1 MTLLQSRH
9 RTMRIAT
16 LFSRKTPRR
25 WAACALAVA
34 LLGAGP
40 SAAADRSLRS
50 PDGGEV
56 RALVIG
62 IDAYRHVRTL
72 KGAAADARDLAGA
85 LRNSGARD
93 VTALIDEQVSRA
105 AVMAAVDGLIARSGP
120 HDLVVFTLAGHGT
133 QEPEREKGSH
143 PDGMEDVFLLPGF
156 AVSPAG
162 SLERIFG
169 SEFNHLIKQI
179 ELRGARV
186 LFVADTCYGGGMV
199 REVDPRAGE
208 MSFRQAPSYRL
219 AVDLLQPI
227 ATSSEARLT
236 ELDFDRTAFLAA
248 VDHRTKAPEVQIPG
262 VPGLRGA
269 LSYAVARAVEGG
281 ADADG
286 DGRTTLKEL
295 FTNVRQVVYQLSD
308 QRQNIVATTPPS
320 LDPNKDVV
328 FELARAVNIV
338 AAPTISIPTASPPS
352 PAATV
357 PRSDSERPVRIA
369 SLDGNGAR
377 LAGLAHHD
385 ATFEVVRPADN
396 PDLIWDPVSRD
407 VVAWGDV
414 IAYRVDL
421 PDLPSIIDRAAAI
434 RELKRIAVK
443 VPQSLKVMPNDGL
456 YRKDSL
462 VQLEVS
468 DVAERALILFNI
480 AGDGTV
486 QLLYPLA
493 SNSPILH
500 EPEFRFPVRVR
511 TPLGSDQLVAVTS
524 QRRMPDL
531 EQAVL
536 RMNRKRS
543 ALQMVRMLR
552 QHAPNDARIGSAGVF
567 TAP

>member
-1 MTLLQSRH
+1 
-9 RTMRIAT
+9 MRITT
-16 LFSRKTPRR
+16 LFTPASSRR
-25 WAACALAVA
+25 WAAYALALA
-34 LLGAGP
+34 LLSTGA

-62 IDAYRHVRTL
+62 IDAYRHIRPL
-72 KGAAADARDLAGA
+72 QGAAADARDIAGA

-93 VTALIDEQVSRA
+93 VTALVDEQVSRA
-105 AVMAAVDGLIARSGP
+105 AVMAAVDGLIARSGAN
-120 HDLVVFTLAGHGT
+120 DLVILTLAGHGT
-133 QEPEREKGSH
+133 QEPERVKGTH
-143 PDGMEDVFLLPGF
+143 PDGLEDVFLLPGF
-156 AVSPAG
+156 EVSPAG
-162 SLERIFG
+162 SQERIFG

-186 LFVADTCYGGGMV
+186 LFVADTCYGGGMA
-199 REVDPRAGE
+199 REVDPRAAG

-227 ATSSEARLT
+227 ATSADEKLT
-236 ELDFDRTAFLAA
+236 ELDFERTAFLAA
-248 VDHRTKAPEVQIPG
+248 VDRRTKAPEVQIPG
-262 VPGLRGA
+262 IPGLRGA
-269 LSYAVARAVEGG
+269 LSYAVARAIEGG

-295 FTNVRQVVYQLSD
+295 FSNVRQVVYQLSD
-308 QRQNIVATTPPS
+308 QRQTIVATTAPS
-320 LDPNKDVV
+320 LDPSTDVV

-338 AAPTISIPTASPPS
+338 AAPATSAPTAAPLLPL
-352 PAATV
+352 ATD
-357 PRSDSERPVRIA
+357 PRSDVERPVRIA
-369 SLDGNGAR
+369 SLDGNRTR
-377 LAGLAHHD
+377 LAGLASRG
-385 ATFEVVRPADN
+385 AAFEVVRPADN
-396 PDLIWDPVSRD
+396 PDLIWDPVSND

-421 PDLPSIIDRAAAI
+421 SDLPSIIDRAAAI

-443 VPQSLKVMPNDGL
+443 VPQSLRVIPNDGL
-456 YRKDSL
+456 YRRDSL

-493 SNSPILH
+493 SNTPVLH
-500 EPEFRFPVRVR
+500 EPEFRFPVRARV
-511 TPLGSDQLVAVTS
+511 PLGSDQLVAVTS
-524 QRRMPDL
+524 QRRMPEL
-531 EQAVL
+531 EQAVRRL
-536 RMNRKRS
+536 DRQRS

-552 QHAPNDARIGSAGVF
+552 QYAPNDARIGSAGVF

>member
-1 MTLLQSRH
+1 
-9 RTMRIAT
+9 
-16 LFSRKTPRR
+16 
-25 WAACALAVA
+25 
-34 LLGAGP
+34 
-40 SAAADRSLRS
+40 
-50 PDGGEV
+50 
-56 RALVIG
+56 
-62 IDAYRHVRTL
+62 
-72 KGAAADARDLAGA
+72 
-85 LRNSGARD
+85 
-93 VTALIDEQVSRA
+93 VSRA

-120 HDLVVFTLAGHGT
+120 NDLVVLTLAGHGT

-156 AVSPAG
+156 EVSPAG

-199 REVDPRAGE
+199 REIDPRAGE

-219 AVDLLQPI
+219 VVDLLQPI
-227 ATSSEARLT
+227 ATSSDAGLT
-236 ELDFDRTAFLAA
+236 ELDFERTAFLAA

-269 LSYAVARAVEGG
+269 LSYAVARAIEGG

-286 DGRTTLKEL
+286 DGKTTLKEL
-295 FTNVRQVVYQLSD
+295 FSNVRQVVYQLSD

-338 AAPTISIPTASPPS
+338 EGPNTSAPTASPPS
-352 PAATV
+352 IPAATV
-357 PRSDSERPVRIA
+357 PRSDIERPVRIA
-369 SLDGNGAR
+369 SLDGNSAR
-377 LAGLAHHD
+377 FASLVHHD
-385 ATFEVVRPADN
+385 AAFEVVRPADN
-396 PDLIWDPVSRD
+396 PDLIWDPVSHD

-456 YRKDSL
+456 YRKDSR
-462 VQLEVS
+462 VSLEVT

-486 QLLYPLA
+486 QLLYPLP
-493 SNSPILH
+493 SNTPILH
-500 EPEFRFPVRVR
+500 EPEFRFPVRVLM
-511 TPLGSDQLVAVTS
+511 PLGSDQLVAVTS
-524 QRRMPDL
+524 QRRMPEL
-531 EQAVL
+531 EQAVSRL
-536 RMNRKRS
+536 NRKRS
-543 ALQMVRMLR
+543 ALQMVRLLR
-552 QHAPNDARIGSAGVF
+552 QYAPNDARIGSAGVF

>member
-1 MTLLQSRH
+1 
-9 RTMRIAT
+9 MRIAAS
-16 LFSRKTPRR
+16 FNQASPRR
-25 WAACALAVA
+25 WAAWALAIA
-34 LLGAGP
+34 LLGAG
-40 SAAADRSLRS
+40 SAGAADRSLRS

-62 IDAYRHVRTL
+62 IDAYRHVRPL
-72 KGAAADARDLAGA
+72 KGAVADARDIEGA
-85 LRNSGARD
+85 LRSSGARD
-93 VTALIDEQVSRA
+93 VTALINDQVSRA
-105 AVMAAVDGLIARSGP
+105 AVMAAIDGLIARSGP
-120 HDLVVFTLAGHGT
+120 QDLVILTLAGHGT
-133 QEPEREKGSH
+133 QEPERVKGSH
-143 PDGMEDVFLLPGF
+143 PDGLEDVFLLPGF
-156 AVSPAG
+156 EVSPAG

-169 SEFNHLIKQI
+169 SEFNTLIKQI

-186 LFVADTCYGGGMV
+186 LFVADTCYGGGMA
-199 REVDPRAGE
+199 REVDPRAAE

-219 AVDLLQPI
+219 VVDLLQPI
-227 ATSSEARLT
+227 ATPADAALT
-236 ELDFDRTAFLAA
+236 ELDFERTAFLAA

-295 FTNVRQVVYQLSD
+295 FSNVRQVVYQLSD

-320 LDPNKDVV
+320 LDPNTNVV
-328 FELARAVNIV
+328 FELARAVNIIAAPAV
-338 AAPTISIPTASPPS
+338 AAVTAAPAI
-352 PAATV
+352 PAAAAPAADT
-357 PRSDSERPVRIA
+357 DRPVRIA
-369 SLDGNGAR
+369 SLDGKATQFASLAR
-377 LAGLAHHD
+377 REAA
-385 ATFEVVRPADN
+385 FEVVRPADN
-396 PDLIWDPVSRD
+396 PDLIWDPASRD

-421 PDLPSIIDRAAAI
+421 PELPSVIDRAAAI

-443 VPQSLKVMPNDGL
+443 VPQSLKVTPSDAL
-456 YRKDSL
+456 HRKDKV

-480 AGDGTV
+480 GGDGTV
-486 QLLYPLA
+486 QLLYPLG
-493 SNSPILH
+493 SDSPVLH
-500 EPEFRFPVRVR
+500 EPAYRFPVRVR
-511 TPLGSDQLVAVTS
+511 TPFGSDQLVAVTS
-524 QRRMPDL
+524 QRRMPEL
-531 EQAVL
+531 EQAL
-536 RMNRKRS
+536 RQLNRKRS